1 MFEINRRDR
10 VKIPFSSV
18 QMAEDIR
25 PKLEACTV
33 DLHTL
38 LGHVPGYEIEDNKVR
53 RASERFPEEPRIRLA
68 RTMHRFFFFF
78 CSVTRFR
85 G

>member
-1 MFEINRRDR
+1 
-10 VKIPFSSV
+10 
-18 QMAEDIR
+18 MAEDIR

-53 RASERFPEEPRIRLA
+53 RASYYDYSIFLKSRGFGWHA
-68 RTMHRFFFFF
+68 QCTVFFFAP
-78 CSVTRFR
+78 
-85 G
+85 